1 MRHESPSVK
10 IFRWKLG
17 DHCQGRS
24 KQEYRIYLPGSLFAS
39 YAQHHSRSWCHFRVH
54 MQLQTQQRFR
64 MSSRVERDPSTTQGD
79 LGLSQVHSQFCQSR
93 VQRDCTAT
101 DNQLLSL
108 LPLVLQNLLP
118 FLSSSAH
125 CCHVYPEGHL
135 HCELS
140 RVECPECLSYIPK
153 LSAQL
158 LTSIYRVIQ
167 TLQAFHI
174 KAPIYLFSVLS
185 LRAIVFTFLLIIPF
199 HFHFSFFFFF
209 FFFFFFMLHTAS
221 EFAESQFPN
230 QGWNPE
236 S

>member
-108 LPLVLQNLLP
+108 LPLVLQNLFP
-118 FLSSSAH
+118 FLSF
-125 CCHVYPEGHL
+125 PL
-135 HCELS
+135 
-140 RVECPECLSYIPK
+140 
-153 LSAQL
+153 QL
-158 LTSIYRVIQ
+158 IAVMCTQKVTFIVNFLEW
-167 TLQAFHI
+167 
-174 KAPIYLFSVLS
+174 SVLS
-185 LRAIVFTFLLIIPF
+185 VSVISQSSQL
-199 HFHFSFFFFF
+199 SF
-209 FFFFFFMLHTAS
+209 
-221 EFAESQFPN
+221 
-230 QGWNPE
+230 
-236 S
+236 